1 MDKLLI
7 LKYIRDEY
15 PQLAE
20 KSLQEE
26 IASVGRVVTFKSGE
40 IILDIGSYI
49 KSMPLI
55 ISGLIKAVRE
65 DSADNEIFLY
75 YLSNGETCS
84 MSFTCCLMNKKSEI
98 RTIAEEDTLLI
109 SIPSK
114 YMDEWLSKYVSW
126 RNWVMKSYEMRMQE
140 LLKTIDSIAFQKMDE
155 RLLTYLQNKAKKL
168 NAKIIHTTHQEI
180 AYDLNASREAISRLL
195 KQLENEKFVIL
206 GRNKIEMVIN
216 S

>member
-1 MDKLLI
+1 MDTAPI
-7 LKYIRDEY
+7 LNYVRTEY

-26 IASVGRVVTFKSGE
+26 IASVGRVVSFKSGE

-65 DSADNEIFLY
+65 DTEGNEIFLY
-75 YLSNGETCS
+75 YLSGGETCS

-109 SIPSK
+109 TIPSK
-114 YMDEWLSKYVSW
+114 YMDEWMSKYASW

-155 RLLTYLQNKAKKL
+155 RLLAYLHNKAQKL
-168 NAKIIHTTHQEI
+168 NAKILHTTHQEI

-195 KQLENEKFVIL
+195 KQLENEHHVIL
-206 GRNKIEMVIN
+206 GRNKIEILIKK
-216 S
+216 

>member
-26 IASVGRVVTFKSGE
+26 IASVGRVLTFKSGE

>member
-15 PQLAE
+15 PQLAD

-26 IASVGRVVTFKSGE
+26 IASVGRVLTFKSGE

>member
-1 MDKLLI
+1 MDTSLI
-7 LKYIRDEY
+7 LNYVRTAY

-26 IASVGRVVTFKSGE
+26 IALVGRMVTFKSGDV
-40 IILDIGSYI
+40 ILDIGSYI

-65 DSADNEIFLY
+65 DSDGNEIFLY

-109 SIPSK
+109 AIPSK
-114 YMDEWLSKYVSW
+114 YMDEWMSKYASW

-155 RLLTYLQNKAKKL
+155 RLLAYLQNKALKL
-168 NAKIIHTTHQEI
+168 HSKILHTTHQQI
-180 AYDLNASREAISRLL
+180 ADDLNASREAISRLL
-195 KQLENEKFVIL
+195 KQLENEQRVIL
-206 GRNKIEMVIN
+206 GRNKIEMIVKK
-216 S
+216 

>member
-49 KSMPLI
+49 KSIPLI

>member
-1 MDKLLI
+1 MDTSLI
-7 LKYIRDEY
+7 LNYVRTVY

-26 IASVGRVVTFKSGE
+26 IASVGRMVTFKSGE
-40 IILDIGSYI
+40 VILDIGSYI

-65 DSADNEIFLY
+65 DSDGNEIFLY

-109 SIPSK
+109 AIPSK
-114 YMDEWLSKYVSW
+114 YMDEWMSKYASW

-155 RLLTYLQNKAKKL
+155 RLLAYLQNKALKL
-168 NAKIIHTTHQEI
+168 HSKILHTTHQQI
-180 AYDLNASREAISRLL
+180 ADDLNASREAISRLL
-195 KQLENEKFVIL
+195 KQLENEQRVIL
-206 GRNKIEMVIN
+206 GRNKIEMIVKK
-216 S
+216 

>member
-1 MDKLLI
+1 MDNALL
-7 LKYIRDEY
+7 LNYIRTEY

-20 KSLQEE
+20 KSLQDE
-26 IASVGRVVTFKSGE
+26 IASVGKVVTFKNGD

-65 DSADNEIFLY
+65 DSEGNEIFLY
-75 YLSNGETCS
+75 YLDGGETCS

-109 SIPSK
+109 AIPSK
-114 YMDEWLSKYVSW
+114 YMDEWMSKYASW
-126 RNWVMKSYEMRMQE
+126 RNWVMKSYELRMKE

-155 RLLTYLQNKAKKL
+155 RLLAYLQNKAEKL
-168 NAKIIHTTHQEI
+168 HSKILHTTPQEI
-180 AYDLNASREAISRLL
+180 AYDLNASREAVSRLL
-195 KQLENEKFVIL
+195 KQLENDRYVVL
-206 GRNKIEMVIN
+206 GRNKIEILTK
-216 S
+216 

>member
-1 MDKLLI
+1 MI
-7 LKYIRDEY
+7 LNYIRTEY

-26 IASVGRVVTFKSGE
+26 IAAVGRVITFKSGE

-65 DSADNEIFLY
+65 DSDGNEIFLY

-98 RTIAEEDTLLI
+98 RTIAEEDTILI
-109 SIPSK
+109 AIPSK
-114 YMDEWLSKYVSW
+114 YMDEWMSKHASW
-126 RNWVMKSYEMRMQE
+126 RNWVMKSYELRMQE

-155 RLLTYLQNKAKKL
+155 RLLAYLQHKAQKL
-168 NAKIIHTTHQEI
+168 HTTILHTTHQEI
-180 AYDLNASREAISRLL
+180 AYDLNASREAVSRLL
-195 KQLENEKFVIL
+195 KQLEIEKKVIL
-206 GRNKIEMVIN
+206 GRNKIEMIIKR
-216 S
+216 

>member
-1 MDKLLI
+1 MI
-7 LKYIRDEY
+7 LNYIRTEY

-26 IASVGRVVTFKSGE
+26 IAAVGRVITFKSGE

-65 DSADNEIFLY
+65 DSEGNEIFLY

-84 MSFTCCLMNKKSEI
+84 MSFTCCLMNKKSGI
-98 RTIAEEDTLLI
+98 RTIAEEDTILI
-109 SIPSK
+109 AIPSK
-114 YMDEWLSKYVSW
+114 YMAEWMSKHASW
-126 RNWVMKSYEMRMQE
+126 RNWVMKSYELRMQE

-155 RLLTYLQNKAKKL
+155 RLLAYLQHKAQKL
-168 NAKIIHTTHQEI
+168 HTNILHTTHQEI
-180 AYDLNASREAISRLL
+180 AYDLNASREAVSRLL
-195 KQLENEKFVIL
+195 KQLEIEKKVIL
-206 GRNKIEMVIN
+206 GRNKIEMIIKR
-216 S
+216 

>member
-1 MDKLLI
+1 MDTAPI
-7 LKYIRDEY
+7 LNYVRTEY

-26 IASVGRVVTFKSGE
+26 MASVGRVVTFKSGE

-65 DSADNEIFLY
+65 DTEGKEIFLY
-75 YLSNGETCS
+75 YLSRGETCS

-109 SIPSK
+109 AIHQNIWMNGCP
-114 YMDEWLSKYVSW
+114 
-126 RNWVMKSYEMRMQE
+126 NMQ
-140 LLKTIDSIAFQKMDE
+140 AG
-155 RLLTYLQNKAKKL
+155 
-168 NAKIIHTTHQEI
+168 
-180 AYDLNASREAISRLL
+180 AIGL
-195 KQLENEKFVIL
+195 
-206 GRNKIEMVIN
+206 
-216 S
+216 

>member
-1 MDKLLI
+1 MDTSLI
-7 LKYIRDEY
+7 LNYVRTEY
-15 PQLAE
+15 PQLVE

-26 IASVGRVVTFKSGE
+26 IALVGRIVSFKSGE

-65 DSADNEIFLY
+65 DSEGNEIFLY
-75 YLSNGETCS
+75 YLTDGETCS

-109 SIPSK
+109 AIPSK
-114 YMDEWLSKYVSW
+114 YMDEWMSKYASW

-140 LLKTIDSIAFQKMDE
+140 LLKTIDSIAFQKMDK
-155 RLLTYLQNKAKKL
+155 RLLAYLHAKSQKL
-168 NAKIIHTTHQEI
+168 NSNILLTTHQEI

-195 KQLENEKFVIL
+195 KHLENEQRVIL
-206 GRNKIEMVIN
+206 GRNKIEMIEKK
-216 S
+216 